1 MPLPVYVERCTT
13 VEGRPLDDGAMD
25 DAELVERSRRGD
37 VDAFARLVRLHQ
49 GVGHRVAYLI
59 VRDEREAEDVV
70 QEAFVKAHRAL
81 GGFREGASFRTWFL
95 TIVGNEARNRA
106 RSAGR
111 RTGLALRVAGDRRSE
126 DAAPSSESVVLDSE
140 SKEELLAAIVSL
152 RDDDRLVISYRYL
165 LEMSEAETAAALDCP
180 QGTVKSRLFRA
191 MARLR
196 DALTDGGRS
205 E

>member
-1 MPLPVYVERCTT
+1 M
-13 VEGRPLDDGAMD
+13 
-25 DAELVERSRRGD
+25 
-37 VDAFARLVRLHQ
+37 
-49 GVGHRVAYLI
+49 
-59 VRDEREAEDVV
+59 V

-111 RTGLALRVAGDRRSE
+111 RTGLALRVAGDRRSG

-140 SKEELLAAIVSL
+140 SREELLAAIASL

-165 LEMSEAETAAALDCP
+165 LEMSESETAAALDCP
-180 QGTVKSRLFRA
+180 AGTVKSRLFRA

>member
-1 MPLPVYVERCTT
+1 
-13 VEGRPLDDGAMD
+13 MD
-25 DAELVERSRRGD
+25 DAEFVARSRRGD
-37 VDAFARLVRLHQ
+37 VDAFARLVRRHQ

-111 RTGLALRVAGDRRSE
+111 RAGLAVRVAGDRRSE
-126 DAAPSSESVVLDSE
+126 DAAPSSEAVVLDTE
-140 SKEELLAAIVSL
+140 SKEELIAAIASL
-152 RDDDRLVISYRYL
+152 READRLVISYRYL
-165 LEMSEAETAAALDCP
+165 MEMSEAETAAALDCP
-180 QGTVKSRLFRA
+180 PGTVKSRLFRA
-191 MARLR
+191 LARLR
-196 DALTDGGRS
+196 DALSGGEVS